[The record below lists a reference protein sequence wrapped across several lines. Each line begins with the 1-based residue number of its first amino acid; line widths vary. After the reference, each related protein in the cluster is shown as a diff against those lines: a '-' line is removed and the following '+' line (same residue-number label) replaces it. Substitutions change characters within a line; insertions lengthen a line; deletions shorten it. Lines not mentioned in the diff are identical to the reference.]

1 MAENNI
7 HQSPQSGESTALL
20 DPRQHSHHAVGAN
33 EAIIPHEG
41 EHTGWQIEYGASPLD
56 NTEIWDEFEIHRRS
70 ANYYMNQYL
79 DRLNLIKQGD
89 ANESDTPNQSQGRL
103 LQRRRPRRNLI
114 LTNICR
120 QNCLFEARQA
130 RREICGV

>member
-1 MAENNI
+1 MAESNI

-33 EAIIPHEG
+33 EAIISHEG
-41 EHTGWQIEYGASPLD
+41 EHTDWQIEYGASSLD
-56 NTEIWDEFEIHRRS
+56 NTEIWDKFEIHRRS
-70 ANYYMNQYL
+70 ANHYMNQYL
-79 DRLNLIKQGD
+79 DRLNLITQGD

-103 LQRRRPRRNLI
+103 LQRETAWAKPH
-114 LTNICR
+114 TNICR